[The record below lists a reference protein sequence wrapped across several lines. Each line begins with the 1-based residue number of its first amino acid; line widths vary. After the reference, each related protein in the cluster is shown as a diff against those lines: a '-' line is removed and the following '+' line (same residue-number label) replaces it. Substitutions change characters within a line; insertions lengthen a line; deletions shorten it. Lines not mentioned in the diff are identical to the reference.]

1 MRIFLM
7 IIVIS
12 KLFCSIPGGFQGNF
26 ISDNIDAKSSGY
38 GMIGVTNNNN
48 LFGPNYN
55 PSLITEKKITASI
68 AYNHLDLDR
77 YKNSVIVSYN
87 LPPNGQASLGYTSSG
102 VKNIIGRNSIGQKTD
117 NFTWSNHHLYFVF
130 GVKPYSKLSAG
141 IKLNIFYQRLIEEVN
156 SRGLG
161 LDLGISLELVE
172 FIDIGISV
180 KNIAANSRWKIKMD
194 DGTMRDYSEAF
205 PLILSMGGN
214 VEIGN
219 LSILNQID
227 IFNYNSLGYIGNEKK
242 FGLEYRL
249 NDFSTPIF
257 IRSGINDK
265 YYTLGL
271 SIRANKILEFNYG
284 LLLNKDNSIYT
295 HSFTWDFDI

>member
-1 MRIFLM
+1 M
-7 IIVIS
+7 
-12 KLFCSIPGGFQGNF
+12 
-26 ISDNIDAKSSGY
+26 
-38 GMIGVTNNNN
+38 
-48 LFGPNYN
+48 
-55 PSLITEKKITASI
+55 
-68 AYNHLDLDR
+68 
-77 YKNSVIVSYN
+77 
-87 LPPNGQASLGYTSSG
+87 PPNGQASLGYTSSG

-161 LDLGISLELVE
+161 LDLGLSLEPVD

-180 KNIAANSRWKIKMD
+180 KNIAANSRWKIKMH
-194 DGTMRDYSEAF
+194 DGTMRHYSEAF

-284 LLLNKDNSIYT
+284 LLLNKDNRKKQRACRIYCKQ
-295 HSFTWDFDI
+295 S